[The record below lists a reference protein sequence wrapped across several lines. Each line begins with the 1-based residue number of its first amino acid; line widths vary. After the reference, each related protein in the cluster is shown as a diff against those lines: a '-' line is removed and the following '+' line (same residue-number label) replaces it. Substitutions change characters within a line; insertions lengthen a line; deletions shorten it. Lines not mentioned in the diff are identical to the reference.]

1 MERLT
6 GTGKFNTIT
15 NPSSHENIQ
24 HFLSIYTCLFPKK
37 KVQFYLVF
45 YGRVPKNLWKGKK
58 EEEIM
63 EIIKWKKKTRE
74 KFSSVNI
81 NGRKRKRIAS
91 G

>member
-63 EIIKWKKKTRE
+63 EIIKWKKKLGKNFQALILTEGKE
-74 KFSSVNI
+74 KE
-81 NGRKRKRIAS
+81 
-91 G
+91 